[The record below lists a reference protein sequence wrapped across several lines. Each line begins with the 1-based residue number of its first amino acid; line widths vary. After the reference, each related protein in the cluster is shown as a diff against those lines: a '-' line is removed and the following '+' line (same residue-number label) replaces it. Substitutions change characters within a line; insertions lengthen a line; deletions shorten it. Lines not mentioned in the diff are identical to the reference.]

1 MDDRIQRQRD
11 ATYRAAQ
18 TLLTQLRSETP
29 RSPKARTVTALDR
42 LNHRATIAT
51 HRIALVGFTGLVVI
65 ALLTFYDGAA
75 RYLDLPRVSGF
86 ADVGELLFPIIIAS
100 CFPALLIQQKNLT
113 IRVLGRVA
121 GDDTARWAD
130 LAAAVAVLIF
140 FTLLGLQFVQMT
152 LDFHAAGRTTATIE
166 IPTALFW
173 MIATSILWLCVPI
186 QLLVV
191 LSRLRDLSP
200 PRGSHD

>member
-1 MDDRIQRQRD
+1 MI
-11 ATYRAAQ
+11 
-18 TLLTQLRSETP
+18 S
-29 RSPKARTVTALDR
+29 LDR
-42 LNHRATIAT
+42 LDHRAIIAT
-51 HRIALVGFTGLVVI
+51 HRIALVGFTGLVMI

-75 RYLDLPRVSGF
+75 RYLDLPRISGF
-86 ADVGELLFPIIIAS
+86 ADVGELFFPIIIAS
-100 CFPALLIQQKNLT
+100 CFPALLIRQKNLT

-121 GDDTARWAD
+121 GDATVRYAD

-152 LDFHAAGRTTATIE
+152 LDFHAARRTTATIE
-166 IPTALFW
+166 IPTAVFW

-191 LSRLRDLSP
+191 LSRVRDLSP
-200 PRGSHD
+200 SRGSHD

>member
-1 MDDRIQRQRD
+1 MI
-11 ATYRAAQ
+11 
-18 TLLTQLRSETP
+18 S
-29 RSPKARTVTALDR
+29 LDR
-42 LNHRATIAT
+42 LDHRAIIAT
-51 HRIALVGFTGLVVI
+51 HRIALVGFTGLVMI

-75 RYLDLPRVSGF
+75 RYLNLPRISGF

-100 CFPALLIQQKNLT
+100 CFPPLLIRQKNLT

-121 GDDTARWAD
+121 GDATVRYAD

-152 LDFHAAGRTTATIE
+152 LDFHAARRTTATIA
-166 IPTALFW
+166 IPTAVFW

-191 LSRLRDLSP
+191 LSRVRDLSP
-200 PRGSHD
+200 SRGSHD

>member
-1 MDDRIQRQRD
+1 MI
-11 ATYRAAQ
+11 
-18 TLLTQLRSETP
+18 S
-29 RSPKARTVTALDR
+29 LDR
-42 LNHRATIAT
+42 LDHRAIIAT
-51 HRIALVGFTGLVVI
+51 HRIALVGFTGLVMI

-75 RYLDLPRVSGF
+75 RYLDLPRISGF

-100 CFPALLIQQKNLT
+100 CFPALLIRQKNLT

-121 GDDTARWAD
+121 GDGTARWAD
-130 LAAAVAVLIF
+130 LVAAVAVFTF

-152 LDFHAAGRTTATIE
+152 LEFHAARRTTATIE
-166 IPTALFW
+166 IPTAVFW

-191 LSRLRDLSP
+191 LSRVRELSP
-200 PRGSHD
+200 SRGSHD

>member
-1 MDDRIQRQRD
+1 MTR
-11 ATYRAAQ
+11 
-18 TLLTQLRSETP
+18 
-29 RSPKARTVTALDR
+29 LDR
-42 LNHRATIAT
+42 LNRQATDAT
-51 HRIALVGFTGLVVI
+51 HRIALVGFTGLVLI

-75 RYLDLPRVSGF
+75 RYLDLPRVTGF
-86 ADVGELLFPIIIAS
+86 SDFGELLFPIIIAS

-113 IRVLGRVA
+113 IRVLGRVT
-121 GDDTARWAD
+121 GDSIAQWAD
-130 LAAAVAVLIF
+130 LVAAVAVLIF
-140 FTLLGLQFVQMT
+140 FTLLALQFVQMT
-152 LDFHAAGRTTATIE
+152 LDFHSAGRTTATIE

>member
-1 MDDRIQRQRD
+1 MI
-11 ATYRAAQ
+11 
-18 TLLTQLRSETP
+18 S
-29 RSPKARTVTALDR
+29 LDR
-42 LNHRATIAT
+42 LDHRAIIAT
-51 HRIALVGFTGLVVI
+51 HRIALVGFTGLVMI

-100 CFPALLIQQKNLT
+100 CFPALLIRQKNLT

-121 GDDTARWAD
+121 GDAIVRYAD

-152 LDFHAAGRTTATIE
+152 LDFHAARRTTATIE
-166 IPTALFW
+166 IPTAVFW

-191 LSRLRDLSP
+191 LSRVRDLSP
-200 PRGSHD
+200 SRGSHD

>member
-1 MDDRIQRQRD
+1 MI
-11 ATYRAAQ
+11 
-18 TLLTQLRSETP
+18 S
-29 RSPKARTVTALDR
+29 LDR
-42 LNHRATIAT
+42 LDHRAIIAT
-51 HRIALVGFTGLVVI
+51 HRIALVGFTGLVMI

-75 RYLDLPRVSGF
+75 RYLDLPRISGF

-100 CFPALLIQQKNLT
+100 CFPALLIRQKNLT

-121 GDDTARWAD
+121 GDATVRYAD

-140 FTLLGLQFVQMT
+140 FTLLGLQFVRMT
-152 LDFHAAGRTTATIE
+152 LDFHAARRTTATIE
-166 IPTALFW
+166 IPTAVFW

-191 LSRLRDLSP
+191 LSRVRDLSP
-200 PRGSHD
+200 SRGSHD

>member
-1 MDDRIQRQRD
+1 
-11 ATYRAAQ
+11 
-18 TLLTQLRSETP
+18 
-29 RSPKARTVTALDR
+29 VTALDR
-42 LNHRATIAT
+42 LNHRATTAT
-51 HRIALVGFTGLVVI
+51 HLIALVGFTGLVLI

-86 ADVGELLFPIIIAS
+86 SDVGELLFPIIIAS
-100 CFPALLIQQKNLT
+100 CFPALLIRQKNLT

-121 GDDTARWAD
+121 GDATVRYAD

-152 LDFHAAGRTTATIE
+152 LDFHAARRTTATIE
-166 IPTALFW
+166 IPTAVFW

-191 LSRLRDLSP
+191 LSRVRDLSP
-200 PRGSHD
+200 SRGSHD

>member
-1 MDDRIQRQRD
+1 M
-11 ATYRAAQ
+11 
-18 TLLTQLRSETP
+18 
-29 RSPKARTVTALDR
+29 TALDR
-42 LNHRATIAT
+42 LNHRATTAT
-51 HRIALVGFTGLVVI
+51 HRIALVGFTGLVLI

-75 RYLDLPRVSGF
+75 RYLDLPRISGF

-100 CFPALLIQQKNLT
+100 CFPALLIRQKNLT

-121 GDDTARWAD
+121 GDGTARWAD

-152 LDFHAAGRTTATIE
+152 LDFHAARRTTATIE
-166 IPTALFW
+166 IPTAVFW

-191 LSRLRDLSP
+191 LSRLRNLSP
-200 PRGSHD
+200 PWGSHD

>member
-1 MDDRIQRQRD
+1 MI
-11 ATYRAAQ
+11 
-18 TLLTQLRSETP
+18 S
-29 RSPKARTVTALDR
+29 LDR
-42 LNHRATIAT
+42 LDHRAIIAT
-51 HRIALVGFTGLVVI
+51 HRIALVGFTGLVMI

-75 RYLDLPRVSGF
+75 RYLDLPRISGF

-100 CFPALLIQQKNLT
+100 CFPALLIRQKNLT

-121 GDDTARWAD
+121 GDGTARWAD
-130 LAAAVAVLIF
+130 LATAVAVFTF

-152 LDFHAAGRTTATIE
+152 LEFHAARRTTATIE
-166 IPTALFW
+166 IPTAVFW

-191 LSRLRDLSP
+191 LSRVRELSP
-200 PRGSHD
+200 SRGSHD

>member
-1 MDDRIQRQRD
+1 M
-11 ATYRAAQ
+11 
-18 TLLTQLRSETP
+18 
-29 RSPKARTVTALDR
+29 TALDR

-51 HRIALVGFTGLVVI
+51 HRIALVGFTGLVLI

-86 ADVGELLFPIIIAS
+86 SDFGELLFPIIIAS

-113 IRVLGRVA
+113 IRVLARVT
-121 GDDTARWAD
+121 GDGAARWAD

-140 FTLLGLQFVQMT
+140 FTLLGLQFMQMT
-152 LDFHAAGRTTATIE
+152 LDFHSAGRTTATIE

-173 MIATSILWLCVPI
+173 MIATAILWLCVPI

-200 PRGSHD
+200 QRGSHD

>member
-1 MDDRIQRQRD
+1 MNG
-11 ATYRAAQ
+11 
-18 TLLTQLRSETP
+18 
-29 RSPKARTVTALDR
+29 LDR
-42 LNHRATIAT
+42 LLGRANEAT
-51 HRIALVGFTGLVVI
+51 HSIALLGFTGLVLI

-86 ADVGELLFPIIIAS
+86 SDFSELLFPIVIAS

-113 IRVLGRVA
+113 IRVLSRLV
-121 GDDTARWAD
+121 GDGAARWAD
-130 LAAAVAVLIF
+130 VAAAVAVLIF
-140 FTLLGLQFVQMT
+140 FLLLGTQFVQMT
-152 LDFHAAGRTTATIE
+152 LDFHSAGRTTATIE

-191 LSRLRDLSP
+191 LLRLRDLSP
-200 PRGSHD
+200 PRAGHD

>member
-1 MDDRIQRQRD
+1 MI
-11 ATYRAAQ
+11 
-18 TLLTQLRSETP
+18 S
-29 RSPKARTVTALDR
+29 LDR
-42 LNHRATIAT
+42 LDHRAIIAT
-51 HRIALVGFTGLVVI
+51 HRIALVGFTGLVMI

-75 RYLDLPRVSGF
+75 RYLDLPRISGF

-100 CFPALLIQQKNLT
+100 CFPALLIRQKNLT

-121 GDDTARWAD
+121 GDATVRYAD

-152 LDFHAAGRTTATIE
+152 LDFHAARRTTATIE
-166 IPTALFW
+166 IPTAIFW

-191 LSRLRDLSP
+191 LSRVRDLSP
-200 PRGSHD
+200 SRGSHD

>member
-1 MDDRIQRQRD
+1 MI
-11 ATYRAAQ
+11 
-18 TLLTQLRSETP
+18 S
-29 RSPKARTVTALDR
+29 LDR
-42 LNHRATIAT
+42 LDHRAIIAT
-51 HRIALVGFTGLVVI
+51 HRIALVGFTGLVMI

-75 RYLDLPRVSGF
+75 RYLDLPRISGF

-100 CFPALLIQQKNLT
+100 CFPALLIRQKNLT

-121 GDDTARWAD
+121 GDATVRYAD

-152 LDFHAAGRTTATIE
+152 LDFHAARRTTATIE
-166 IPTALFW
+166 IPTAVFW

-191 LSRLRDLSP
+191 LSRLRELSP

>member
-1 MDDRIQRQRD
+1 M
-11 ATYRAAQ
+11 T
-18 TLLTQLRSETP
+18 T
-29 RSPKARTVTALDR
+29 LDR

-51 HRIALVGFTGLVVI
+51 KRIALVGFTGLVVI

-75 RYLDLPRVSGF
+75 RYLDLPRVSGY

-100 CFPALLIQQKNLT
+100 CFPALLVQQKNLT
-113 IRVLGRVA
+113 IRVLDRVA
-121 GDDTARWAD
+121 GDAIVRYAD

-152 LDFHAAGRTTATIE
+152 LDFHVAGRTTATIE

-186 QLLVV
+186 QLLIV

>member
-1 MDDRIQRQRD
+1 M
-11 ATYRAAQ
+11 
-18 TLLTQLRSETP
+18 
-29 RSPKARTVTALDR
+29 TALDR
-42 LNHRATIAT
+42 LNHRATAAT
-51 HRIALVGFTGLVVI
+51 HRIALVGFTGLVLI

-86 ADVGELLFPIIIAS
+86 SDVGELLFPIIIAS
-100 CFPALLIQQKNLT
+100 CFPALLIRQKNLT

-121 GDDTARWAD
+121 GDGTARWAD
-130 LAAAVAVLIF
+130 LGAAVAVLVF

-152 LDFHAAGRTTATIE
+152 LDFHEAGRTTATIE

>member
-1 MDDRIQRQRD
+1 
-11 ATYRAAQ
+11 
-18 TLLTQLRSETP
+18 
-29 RSPKARTVTALDR
+29 VTALDR

-51 HRIALVGFTGLVVI
+51 HRIALVGFTGLVLI

-86 ADVGELLFPIIIAS
+86 SDFGELLFPIIIAS

-113 IRVLGRVA
+113 IRVLARVT
-121 GDDTARWAD
+121 GDGAARWAD

-140 FTLLGLQFVQMT
+140 FTLLGLQFMQMT
-152 LDFHAAGRTTATIE
+152 LDFHSAGRTTATIE

-173 MIATSILWLCVPI
+173 MIATAILWLCVPI

-200 PRGSHD
+200 QRRNHD

>member
-1 MDDRIQRQRD
+1 M
-11 ATYRAAQ
+11 T
-18 TLLTQLRSETP
+18 T
-29 RSPKARTVTALDR
+29 LDR

-51 HRIALVGFTGLVVI
+51 KRIALVGFTGLVLI

-75 RYLDLPRVSGF
+75 RYLDLPRISGF

-100 CFPALLIQQKNLT
+100 CFPALLIRQKNLT

-121 GDDTARWAD
+121 GDATVRYAD

-152 LDFHAAGRTTATIE
+152 LDFHAARRTTATIE
-166 IPTALFW
+166 IPTAVFW

-191 LSRLRDLSP
+191 LSRVRDLSP
-200 PRGSHD
+200 SRGSHD

>member
-1 MDDRIQRQRD
+1 MNG
-11 ATYRAAQ
+11 
-18 TLLTQLRSETP
+18 
-29 RSPKARTVTALDR
+29 LDR
-42 LNHRATIAT
+42 LIVRATVAT
-51 HRIALVGFTGLVVI
+51 HRIALLGFTSLVLI

-86 ADVGELLFPIIIAS
+86 SDFGELLFPIVIAS

-113 IRVLGRVA
+113 IRVLGRLV
-121 GDDTARWAD
+121 GDGAARWAD
-130 LAAAVAVLIF
+130 VGAAVAVLIF
-140 FTLLGLQFVQMT
+140 FLLLGTQFVQMT
-152 LDFHAAGRTTATIE
+152 LDFHSAGRTTATIE

-191 LSRLRDLSP
+191 LLRLRDLSQ
-200 PRGSHD
+200 PRASHD

>member
-1 MDDRIQRQRD
+1 M
-11 ATYRAAQ
+11 
-18 TLLTQLRSETP
+18 
-29 RSPKARTVTALDR
+29 TALDR
-42 LNHRATIAT
+42 LNHQATIAT
-51 HRIALVGFTGLVVI
+51 KRIALVGFTGLVVI

-75 RYLDLPRVSGF
+75 RYLDLPRVSGY
-86 ADVGELLFPIIIAS
+86 ADVGELLFPITIAS

-113 IRVLGRVA
+113 IRVLDRMA
-121 GDDTARWAD
+121 GKATARWAD
-130 LAAAVAVLIF
+130 LAAAAAVLVF

-152 LDFHAAGRTTATIE
+152 LDFHAARRTTATIE
-166 IPTALFW
+166 IPTAVFW

-186 QLLVV
+186 QLLIV

>member
-1 MDDRIQRQRD
+1 VI
-11 ATYRAAQ
+11 
-18 TLLTQLRSETP
+18 S
-29 RSPKARTVTALDR
+29 LDR
-42 LNHRATIAT
+42 LDHRAIIAT
-51 HRIALVGFTGLVVI
+51 HRIALVGFTGLVMI

-75 RYLDLPRVSGF
+75 RYLDLPRISGF

-100 CFPALLIQQKNLT
+100 CFPALLIRQKNLT

-121 GDDTARWAD
+121 GDATVRYAD

-152 LDFHAAGRTTATIE
+152 LDFHAARRTTATIE
-166 IPTALFW
+166 IPTAVFW

-191 LSRLRDLSP
+191 LSRVRDLSP
-200 PRGSHD
+200 SRGSHD

>member
-1 MDDRIQRQRD
+1 
-11 ATYRAAQ
+11 
-18 TLLTQLRSETP
+18 
-29 RSPKARTVTALDR
+29 VTALDR
-42 LNHRATIAT
+42 LNHRATTAT
-51 HRIALVGFTGLVVI
+51 HRIALVGFTGLVLI

-86 ADVGELLFPIIIAS
+86 SDVGELLFPIIIAS
-100 CFPALLIQQKNLT
+100 CFPALLIRQKNLT

-121 GDDTARWAD
+121 GDGTARWAD

-152 LDFHAAGRTTATIE
+152 LDFHVAGRTTATIE
-166 IPTALFW
+166 VPTALFW

>member
-1 MDDRIQRQRD
+1 VSR
-11 ATYRAAQ
+11 
-18 TLLTQLRSETP
+18 
-29 RSPKARTVTALDR
+29 LDR
-42 LNHRATIAT
+42 LIHQATDAT
-51 HRIALVGFTGLVVI
+51 HRIALVGFTGLVLI

-75 RYLDLPRVSGF
+75 RYLDLPRVTGF
-86 ADVGELLFPIIIAS
+86 SDFGELLFPIIIAS

-113 IRVLGRVA
+113 IRVLGRVT
-121 GDDTARWAD
+121 GDSIAQWAD
-130 LAAAVAVLIF
+130 LVAAVAVLIF
-140 FTLLGLQFVQMT
+140 FTLLALQFVQMT

-173 MIATSILWLCVPI
+173 MIATSMLWLCVPI

>member
-1 MDDRIQRQRD
+1 M
-11 ATYRAAQ
+11 
-18 TLLTQLRSETP
+18 
-29 RSPKARTVTALDR
+29 TALDR

-51 HRIALVGFTGLVVI
+51 KRIALVGFTGLVVI

-75 RYLDLPRVSGF
+75 RYLDLPRVSGY

-113 IRVLGRVA
+113 IRVLDRVTGNA
-121 GDDTARWAD
+121 TARWAD
-130 LAAAVAVLIF
+130 LAAAAAVLVF

-152 LDFHAAGRTTATIE
+152 LDFHVAGRTTATIE

-191 LSRLRDLSP
+191 LSRVRDLSP
-200 PRGSHD
+200 SRGSHD